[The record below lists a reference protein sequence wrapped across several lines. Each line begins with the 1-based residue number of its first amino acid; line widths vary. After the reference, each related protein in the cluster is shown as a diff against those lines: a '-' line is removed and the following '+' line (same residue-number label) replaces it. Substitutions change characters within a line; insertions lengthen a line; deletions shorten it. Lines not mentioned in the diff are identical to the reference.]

1 VHNPAAQL
9 PSPQPWRSA
18 ALIATSVATVELFI
32 LLVVG
37 FVFFGKFFTG
47 QVERAND
54 PVEVA
59 KAVVARDKGAVEAKK
74 PAEAPARPV
83 RARNETSVV
92 VLNGN
97 GEAGAAGSEADR
109 VRGRGYLIA
118 ATDNAPRTDFT
129 RSVVMYRP
137 GFRREARRLARD
149 FGIRTMTP
157 LDGLRI
163 QDLQGAHVAL
173 IVGG

>member
-1 VHNPAAQL
+1 VDHPAAQL

-18 ALIATSVATVELFI
+18 ALIATSVATVELCI
-32 LLVVG
+32 ILVVG
-37 FVFFGKFFTG
+37 FVLFGKFFSG
-47 QVERAND
+47 QVERATD

-59 KAVVARDKGAVEAKK
+59 KAVVARDQAAAAKK
-74 PAEAPARPV
+74 KPVASAKPV
-83 RARNETSVV
+83 RPRGETSVV

-97 GEAGAAGSEADR
+97 GVAGAAGTTADR
-109 VRGRGYLIA
+109 IRTRGYLIA
-118 ATDNAPRTDFT
+118 ATDNAPRTDFA

-137 GFRREARRLARD
+137 AFKREAKRLGRD
-149 FGIRTMTP
+149 FGIRAVTP

-163 QDLQGAHVAL
+163 RDLQGAHVAL

>member
-1 VHNPAAQL
+1 VDNPAAQL

-18 ALIATSVATVELFI
+18 ALIATSVATVELCI
-32 LLVVG
+32 ILVVG
-37 FVFFGKFFTG
+37 FVLFGKFFSG
-47 QVERAND
+47 QVERATD

-59 KAVVARDKGAVEAKK
+59 KAVVERDKASAAKK
-74 PAEAPARPV
+74 PGALAKPV
-83 RARNETSVV
+83 RPRGETSVV

-97 GEAGAAGSEADR
+97 GLAGAAGTTADR
-109 VRGRGYLIA
+109 VRARGYLIA
-118 ATDNAPRTDFT
+118 ATDNAPRTDFA

-137 GFRREARRLARD
+137 AFKREAKRLGRD
-149 FGIRTMTP
+149 FGIRAVTP

-163 QDLQGAHVAL
+163 RDLQGAHVAL

>member
-1 VHNPAAQL
+1 MHDHAAQL
-9 PSPQPWRSA
+9 PSPQPWRQA
-18 ALIATSVATVELFI
+18 ALIATSVATVELCI

-59 KAVVARDKGAVEAKK
+59 KAAVARDKAAAAKK
-74 PAEAPARPV
+74 PDAAPVKPI
-83 RARNETSVV
+83 RARNETSIV

-97 GEAGAAGSEADR
+97 GVAGAAGTTADQ

-118 ATDNAPRTDFT
+118 ATDNAPRRDFS

-149 FGIRTMTP
+149 FRIRTVTP
-157 LDGLRI
+157 LDGLRMR
-163 QDLQGAHVAL
+163 DLQGAHVAL

>member
-1 VHNPAAQL
+1 VHDHAAQL
-9 PSPQPWRSA
+9 PSPQPWRQA
-18 ALIATSVATVELFI
+18 ALIATSVATVELCI

-37 FVFFGKFFTG
+37 FVFFGNYFTG

-59 KAVVARDKGAVEAKK
+59 KAVVARDKAKK
-74 PAEAPARPV
+74 PDPPV
-83 RARNETSVV
+83 KPIRARNETSIV

-97 GEAGAAGSEADR
+97 GVAGAAGATADQ

-118 ATDNAPRTDFT
+118 ATDNAPRTDFA

-137 GFRREARRLARD
+137 GLKREAKRLARD
-149 FGIRTMTP
+149 LAIRTVTP

-163 QDLQGAHVAL
+163 RDLQGAHIAL

>member
-18 ALIATSVATVELFI
+18 ALIATTVATVELCI

-37 FVFFGKFFTG
+37 FVLFGKFFTG

-59 KAVVARDKGAVEAKK
+59 KAVVARDKAAAAKK
-74 PAEAPARPV
+74 PRAPAKPV
-83 RARNETSVV
+83 RARNETSIV

-97 GEAGAAGSEADR
+97 GLAGAAATTADR

-118 ATDNAPRTDFT
+118 ATDNAPRTDFA

-137 GFRREARRLARD
+137 GLRREARRLARD
-149 FGIRTMTP
+149 FGIRMVTP

-163 QDLQGAHVAL
+163 RDLQGAHVAL